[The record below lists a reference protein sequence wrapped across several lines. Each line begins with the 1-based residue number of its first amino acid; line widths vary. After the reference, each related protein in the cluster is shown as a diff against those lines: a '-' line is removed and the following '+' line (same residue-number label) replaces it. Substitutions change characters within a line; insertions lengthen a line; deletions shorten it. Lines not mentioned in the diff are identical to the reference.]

1 LPKQPSL
8 PTNTVPVPLDQRKG
22 FWFAHPYKESSC
34 GEAADLHMSWG
45 DWVKYAH
52 ALNLEIAKRMREY
65 GGPAEQDEPP
75 PGGTPVLMRMAA

>member
-1 LPKQPSL
+1 M
-8 PTNTVPVPLDQRKG
+8 VPVPLDQRKG
-22 FWFAHPYKESSC
+22 FTFPMPGRETHVGACHQ
-34 GEAADLHMSWG
+34 SWEE
-45 DWVKYAH
+45 WVKYAH